1 MVETVDLI
9 IGVGNSGSSSSS
21 SSREQEEQSPKQ
33 GSKKKEKLMTAGAEC
48 SSRSRDASNCI
59 SKNVDLSSSIF
70 VDMKR
75 NFQKKYPEEKK
86 EVAVTALDDLQH
98 SKRQEV

>member
-33 GSKKKEKLMTAGAEC
+33 GRKKKEKLMTAGAEY

-75 NFQKKYPEEKK
+75 NFQKNIRKK
-86 EVAVTALDDLQH
+86 RR
-98 SKRQEV
+98 K